1 MRVRSRDGKN
11 LGPGDA
17 RAFPAS
23 PAPCP
28 VPFSLSRLHVQ
39 EQSDLSPTAGPQIGG
54 GRVPEA
60 PLEEELPVNQKHPLW
75 TLHCEKQT
83 FIMSELLCDLGLVSY
98 SSWCFIIEYMLIYLI
113 PTVFFFLTTED
124 ILYPSQ
130 FFHLKYT
137 TNIVLQLRRYLRI
150 QRAPMFH
157 TLLLPLTG
165 MFLS

>member
-17 RAFPAS
+17 RASPAS

-39 EQSDLSPTAGPQIGG
+39 ERSDLSPTAGPQIGG

-60 PLEEELPVNQKHPLW
+60 PLEEELPINQKYPLW
-75 TLHCEKQT
+75 TLHYEKQT

-124 ILYPSQ
+124 ILYPSHVSVFPSQ
-130 FFHLKYT
+130 IYYKYCLTAPSIPSNT
-137 TNIVLQLRRYLRI
+137 TCSAILI
-150 QRAPMFH
+150 
-157 TLLLPLTG
+157 
-165 MFLS
+165 

>member
-1 MRVRSRDGKN
+1 MRVKSRDGKN

-39 EQSDLSPTAGPQIGG
+39 ERSDLSPTAGPQIGG

-113 PTVFFFLTTED
+113 PTVFFF
-124 ILYPSQ
+124 
-130 FFHLKYT
+130 
-137 TNIVLQLRRYLRI
+137 
-150 QRAPMFH
+150 
-157 TLLLPLTG
+157 
-165 MFLS
+165 